1 MTMDYSFVELEF
13 QDEIQSILKSIIK
26 LSSKIRSLKDLL
38 VMVSRPNYKSLEVIK
53 KISDMHFRIF
63 EYNGS
68 TMIAAIKPQLFLY
81 NVQTDYSQGF
91 PSAALQES
99 A

>member
-1 MTMDYSFVELEF
+1 MDYSFVELEY
-13 QDEIQSILKSIIK
+13 QNEIQSILKSIIK
-26 LSSKIRSLKDLL
+26 MSSKIRSFKDLL

-81 NVQTDYSQGF
+81 NVQTDYSLGF

-99 A
+99 T

>member
-1 MTMDYSFVELEF
+1 MVTMDYSFVELEY
-13 QDEIQSILKSIIK
+13 QGEIQSILKSIIK
-26 LSSKIRSLKDLL
+26 MSSKIRSFKDLL

-81 NVQTDYSQGF
+81 N
-91 PSAALQES
+91 A
-99 A
+99 

>member
-1 MTMDYSFVELEF
+1 M
-13 QDEIQSILKSIIK
+13 
-26 LSSKIRSLKDLL
+26 SSKIRSFKDLL

-68 TMIAAIKPQLFLY
+68 T
-81 NVQTDYSQGF
+81 NDCCN
-91 PSAALQES
+91 
-99 A
+99 